1 MSKDEIKIPKAT
13 LKRLPLY
20 YRFVNT
26 LYNSNVE
33 RVSSKE
39 LSEGL
44 QIDSATIRRDFSY
57 FGELGKKGYG
67 YNVNFLLNFFKTTL
81 QQDMITKVAIIGV
94 GNLGTALVN
103 YNFSINDRMKITA
116 AFDANDE
123 TIGRKIGKIEV
134 QDMKDFEKVVKAT
147 GIQVVIL
154 TVPGSVAQDV
164 ANRVTK
170 AQIKGILNFTPE
182 RLNVPSGVHVHHID
196 LGVELQSLIFFM
208 KNHQGD
214 KYMFLGLALSGPV
227 VIFLGII
234 ALIIFG
240 PKKLPEF
247 GRAMGTSL
255 KEFKDATDGIMKD
268 HDDKDNKDI
277 K

>member
-208 KNHQGD
+208 KNH
-214 KYMFLGLALSGPV
+214 
-227 VIFLGII
+227 
-234 ALIIFG
+234 
-240 PKKLPEF
+240 
-247 GRAMGTSL
+247 
-255 KEFKDATDGIMKD
+255 
-268 HDDKDNKDI
+268 
-277 K
+277 